1 MSGETID
8 IHASMRPLL
17 TELVKRLGGRVVI
30 ASEEWNERLN
40 SDDKLSLKRDSGD
53 MVLEIKRHGYK
64 DFP

>member
-1 MSGETID
+1 
-8 IHASMRPLL
+8 MRPLL

-30 ASEEWNERLN
+30 TSEEWNERLN